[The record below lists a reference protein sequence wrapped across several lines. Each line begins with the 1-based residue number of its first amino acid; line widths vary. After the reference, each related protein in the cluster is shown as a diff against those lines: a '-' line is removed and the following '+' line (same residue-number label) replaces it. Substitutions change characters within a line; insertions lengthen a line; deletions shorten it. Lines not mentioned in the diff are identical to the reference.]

1 MMNMSEHPESAKQKT
16 PPVDRLSE
24 FWRRIY
30 DRKMVQWSVAYI
42 AVAYAI
48 QHGIVLTGE
57 AFGWPEAVLRVS
69 MLLLI
74 LGLPVVVTFAWYHG
88 ERSSRH
94 FSTAEMTIVSILLM
108 IGSIL
113 FYAFVQP
120 QQAAVAAASPQQQAS
135 VQGQPGM
142 VSIAVLPLANLSGD
156 AGQEFFSDG
165 MTDEITSALAKVH
178 DLRVV
183 GRTSAFQFKGEKKDL
198 RAIGQ
203 ALSARYLIDGSVRR
217 FGDSVRITAQLIE
230 AGNGVQLWSENY
242 NRELKDVFAVQEDI
256 AQAIAAALKVPL
268 GLQQG
273 ENLVSNRTNDLESY
287 QQYLHARALARAR
300 ALPDAIDVLER
311 VVKRDPQFAPA
322 SALLA
327 QAYGLSPIYT
337 PLARIGPISE
347 ARPAILSY
355 LDKGEA
361 AARRAI
367 KADPKNAGG
376 YAALGMLNAQRGNW
390 SEADNLLHQALALDP
405 NDPDVLHLYSTMLTN
420 VGHIKQAAQMREQL
434 AELEPFVPIYNIFT
448 ASTLLLS
455 RQDAAAIAT
464 LEKIQLGPSEG
475 VNYLRNVLL
484 GWAYAVAGRYDE
496 AADTLL
502 AIQGNQV
509 SRHSVEDAARLLRSR
524 SRKQAAPQ
532 LPSIEGEMGF
542 VYAYVGAPERMVEAS
557 ERALALGTLYT
568 NTNGMFWLPQY
579 TELRKSERFK
589 TFVRKA
595 GMLDYWRVK
604 DWPDLCHPVGTDDFA
619 CE

>member
-1 MMNMSEHPESAKQKT
+1 MTNMSEHLESPKQKP
-16 PPVDRLSE
+16 PPVDRLSQ
-24 FWRRIY
+24 FWRRIN
-30 DRKMVQWSVAYI
+30 DHKMVQWTVAYV

-48 QHGIVLTGE
+48 QHGVTLTREALEWPQIVERG
-57 AFGWPEAVLRVS
+57 S
-69 MLLLI
+69 LLLLA
-74 LGLPVVVTFAWYHG
+74 LGLPVVMTFAWYHG
-88 ERSSRH
+88 ERASRH

-135 VQGQPGM
+135 VQGQPGT

-156 AGQEFFSDG
+156 PAQEFFSDG

-217 FGDSVRITAQLIE
+217 FGDSVRITAQLVE
-230 AGNGVQLWSENY
+230 ASNGVQLWSENY

-311 VVKRDPQFAPA
+311 VVATDPKFAPA

-361 AARRAI
+361 AAQSAI
-367 KADPKNAGG
+367 AADPKNAGG

-390 SEADNLLHQALALDP
+390 AEADNLLHQALALDP

-420 VGHIKQAAQMREQL
+420 VGHVKQAAQMREQL

-595 GMLDYWRVK
+595 GMLDYWRAK
-604 DWPDLCHPVGTDDFA
+604 DWPDLCHPIGADDFA